1 MPIGKEGIMPDRP
14 GILLLSCPDAE
25 ELAAGLATRWG
36 GQVAVFPFSDLPS
49 VDEMAEHCRRH
60 GLDALLLVGD
70 TLPLCPPPEYAPPLW
85 RTPDGASLPLHDC
98 TLPPLP
104 SASALER
111 HHAAH
116 KRRSSLYAP
125 PASDGSPAAGS
136 AMPSPEQTFEA
147 ARLARH
153 DCLHMA
159 VARLLAC
166 QPPVP
171 RTTLP
176 QTLRLLVLGG
186 GWTGLAAAQAAA
198 SCGLSVLLIEKND
211 VLGGAARFLPPEL
224 PCAAPWD
231 EAVPLRLAER
241 IQAVQTHPAIQ
252 VLRGVELASLTGQP
266 GDFLATLTDG
276 SRHACGGVLLATGWQ
291 PSNLP
296 ALLGLAGLPLVL
308 TAGDFVRRLQ
318 EDRITGAHI
327 LFLTDTQTLE
337 QQALARAPEAERPL
351 LERRLRQLHAAHGV
365 NSLGMLSLARAV
377 AERSP
382 AQRPAST
389 LLFRQMTLSGVL
401 ERYYRKAQ
409 AHPALRLA
417 RGEALD
423 IAADAEGVRLRFRQ
437 AGLGGRDGVAELK
450 ADLLV
455 LPECMP
461 PAGDEGML
469 PVTAGSRAAILPD
482 CSRFDGYAASSF
494 ICFPYETRRTGIV
507 AAGCAREPQS
517 LESCAEDAQGAVL
530 ALLRDMRA
538 VAQGL
543 SPHPRSGDG
552 DCPQFEL
559 SRCTRCNRCVEEC
572 PFGALEVDAE
582 GLPRHFPARCRR
594 CGVCFGACPER
605 VVSLA
610 GQNMRMGQ
618 DMMDAVSLPSSAA
631 CPRPLALVLAC
642 ENDALP
648 ALREAQARW
657 GAHPAVRIMGVRCLG
672 SVNVQWLVDALT
684 GRYDGVLLLGCA
696 DGEDAQCHFGTGS
709 ALCRQRL
716 HNLAETLLERGLDAR
731 RVRLEPTGRDAA
743 CALPDR
749 LDLFLECLA
758 ALGPSPFVRD

>member
-1 MPIGKEGIMPDRP
+1 MPDRP

-70 TLPLCPPPEYAPPLW
+70 TLPLCLPPEYAPPLW

-104 SASALER
+104 SVSALER

-116 KRRSSLYAP
+116 KRRSALYAP

-276 SRHACGGVLLATGWQ
+276 SRHVCGGV
-291 PSNLP
+291 
-296 ALLGLAGLPLVL
+296 
-308 TAGDFVRRLQ
+308 RR
-318 EDRITGAHI
+318 
-327 LFLTDTQTLE
+327 
-337 QQALARAPEAERPL
+337 
-351 LERRLRQLHAAHGV
+351 
-365 NSLGMLSLARAV
+365 
-377 AERSP
+377 
-382 AQRPAST
+382 
-389 LLFRQMTLSGVL
+389 
-401 ERYYRKAQ
+401 
-409 AHPALRLA
+409 
-417 RGEALD
+417 
-423 IAADAEGVRLRFRQ
+423 
-437 AGLGGRDGVAELK
+437 
-450 ADLLV
+450 
-455 LPECMP
+455 
-461 PAGDEGML
+461 
-469 PVTAGSRAAILPD
+469 RAAKKRP
-482 CSRFDGYAASSF
+482 SF
-494 ICFPYETRRTGIV
+494 V
-507 AAGCAREPQS
+507 
-517 LESCAEDAQGAVL
+517 
-530 ALLRDMRA
+530 
-538 VAQGL
+538 
-543 SPHPRSGDG
+543 
-552 DCPQFEL
+552 
-559 SRCTRCNRCVEEC
+559 
-572 PFGALEVDAE
+572 
-582 GLPRHFPARCRR
+582 
-594 CGVCFGACPER
+594 
-605 VVSLA
+605 
-610 GQNMRMGQ
+610 
-618 DMMDAVSLPSSAA
+618 
-631 CPRPLALVLAC
+631 
-642 ENDALP
+642 
-648 ALREAQARW
+648 
-657 GAHPAVRIMGVRCLG
+657 
-672 SVNVQWLVDALT
+672 
-684 GRYDGVLLLGCA
+684 
-696 DGEDAQCHFGTGS
+696 
-709 ALCRQRL
+709 
-716 HNLAETLLERGLDAR
+716 
-731 RVRLEPTGRDAA
+731 
-743 CALPDR
+743 
-749 LDLFLECLA
+749 
-758 ALGPSPFVRD
+758 